1 VFYVLRA
8 VHKFDFILVT
18 NKETKFGDRW
28 KAGHAVV
35 HTEVFDVKVCM
46 PKRLAATVV
55 ASVKSLYQ
63 RCEGQLHYL
72 E

>member
-1 VFYVLRA
+1 
-8 VHKFDFILVT
+8 
-18 NKETKFGDRW
+18 
-28 KAGHAVV
+28 
-35 HTEVFDVKVCM
+35 M
-46 PKRLAATVV
+46 PKRFAATVF